1 MESGLKPYNRQRYEN
16 TTQCSAQFGLKVY
29 RNFLREYAVTMIT
42 LRLPQVTQAIGT
54 SAFNDVL
61 KMAIEELPR
70 DALPLQQGLRATN
83 YVVDRTI
90 SAMILA
96 VADGE
101 HAIGAKVGIFYAGI
115 VAGCSC
121 ADDPMPINEENEY
134 CELQLEIDKAT
145 GATSVTLLPA

>member
-1 MESGLKPYNRQRYEN
+1 
-16 TTQCSAQFGLKVY
+16 
-29 RNFLREYAVTMIT
+29 MIT
-42 LRLPQVTQAIGT
+42 LRLPQVAQAIGT

-61 KMAIEELPR
+61 KTTIEEMPR
-70 DALPLQQGLRATN
+70 DALPLQQGLRATS

-101 HAIGAKVGIFYAGI
+101 DTISAKVGIFYAGI

-121 ADDPMPINEENEY
+121 ADDPTPINEENEY

-145 GATSVTLLPA
+145 GTTSVTLLPA